1 MRQTTVRPCDARPC
15 PALIAI
21 LSFSAPESRE
31 RLTSALHAI
40 LPVATDTDDGR
51 TISSRSALRPANF
64 TQTAAAAIATSAAT
78 ATGRARAAHELEVV
92 KPARVQ
98 LVPLLVQRRAR
109 VQT

>member
-1 MRQTTVRPCDARPC
+1 MRQTTVRPYDARTC

-21 LSFSAPESRE
+21 LSLSAPESRE

-64 TQTAAAAIATSAAT
+64 TQAAATTFATPAAT
-78 ATGRARAAHELEVV
+78 ATARARAAHKLEVV
-92 KPARVQ
+92 KPACVQ
-98 LVPLLVQRRAR
+98 LVPLLV
-109 VQT
+109 